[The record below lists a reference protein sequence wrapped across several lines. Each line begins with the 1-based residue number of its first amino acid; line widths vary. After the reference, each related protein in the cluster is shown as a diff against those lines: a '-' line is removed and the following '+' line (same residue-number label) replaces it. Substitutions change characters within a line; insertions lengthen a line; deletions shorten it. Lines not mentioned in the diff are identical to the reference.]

1 MKAREKLTRWHRLA
15 RRLEYVGG
23 GRMRDAVTRDLV
35 SAKTVVEEFNEMA
48 ERLELIEAGG
58 NLRNEETRRER
69 N

>member
-1 MKAREKLTRWHRLA
+1 MA

-35 SAKTVVEEFNEMA
+35 SAKKVVEDFNEMA
-48 ERLELIEAGG
+48 ERLEMIEAEKD
-58 NLRNEETRRER
+58 RESETRHDR